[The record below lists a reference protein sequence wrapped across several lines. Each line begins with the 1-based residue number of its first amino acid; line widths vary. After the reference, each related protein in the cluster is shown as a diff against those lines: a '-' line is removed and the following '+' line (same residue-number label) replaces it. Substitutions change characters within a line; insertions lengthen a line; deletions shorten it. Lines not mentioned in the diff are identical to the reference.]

1 MLGACLPPASLPRL
15 QTLEL
20 GIDAPPGGG
29 GAVAVGTCLRSFT
42 AITSL
47 KICFAYA
54 AAGNSELSNTVSD
67 YVAAATTPAVLP
79 NLETLAIE
87 EFDLTTACRDSVHSV
102 HSGVNL
108 FLPLFAA
115 PAVTQLSFTTN
126 AGLISWPELLCSL
139 QQYSNL
145 QVLTLDADL
154 QAAYAWPDSMRPALA
169 PPSALQAPPAL
180 PRLHTLTIS
189 SIRGDL
195 ASDIGTIMANQAVAS
210 LTQMTLQHRHS
221 FMHSVARSVPGVKP
235 LIFFDSFIRRNSRVT
250 PWEKA
255 VAAAGQ
261 CHRMPEVAHPTQCTW
276 PRVRAALRRGPC
288 ECRQPAAAAYI
299 PQA

>member
-1 MLGACLPPASLPRL
+1 M
-15 QTLEL
+15 
-20 GIDAPPGGG
+20 
-29 GAVAVGTCLRSFT
+29 
-42 AITSL
+42 
-47 KICFAYA
+47 
-54 AAGNSELSNTVSD
+54 
-67 YVAAATTPAVLP
+67 
-79 NLETLAIE
+79 
-87 EFDLTTACRDSVHSV
+87 
-102 HSGVNL
+102 
-108 FLPLFAA
+108 
-115 PAVTQLSFTTN
+115 
-126 AGLISWPELLCSL
+126 
-139 QQYSNL
+139 
-145 QVLTLDADL
+145 LTLDADL

-261 CHRMPEVAHPTQCTW
+261 CHRLQCLRLQIPHSARGRASEPHCGEALASAVSRLPLLTYLRLDGSCQQCLPETSVTIPGEVFGRSLRALQRLQRLHIGGGVTCSVTEPAGVLGALPTLNCLTYLGLCCGGIDQSAVGEVI
-276 PRVRAALRRGPC
+276 PKLHVLKELQVDAALFGGNG
-288 ECRQPAAAAYI
+288 EATKDAFAACFLQVKITACAAG
-299 PQA
+299 